1 VPRYDLVKIGNSPN
15 WYVQWFEDGHSR
27 RCSTRA
33 RSRAEAEAFLA
44 AFRLAQTQRPSGP
57 VTLAD
62 ILDWYLN
69 TRGPELA
76 RLDSAE
82 LAVKHLKRFFG
93 SVLIDDLNLAMQ
105 DDYAATRREQGVG
118 NETIRRELSVMSA
131 ALKRA
136 HGREKI
142 GKLPA
147 MLTLPKA
154 PARERWLTRDEAAT
168 LLRYLHAQPRARHL
182 LLFARLALYT
192 GARSGAILDLTWDR
206 VDLERGLIHYPLPG
220 KRHDIKKRA
229 VVPLE
234 PNMIRALAAA
244 KRRNEKRKLPVDHVI
259 QWKGQQCARIARG
272 FTRHA
277 KAAGL
282 KGVTPHTLR
291 HTFATWAA
299 QKGVP
304 IFLLGR
310 TLGQS
315 VTATTERYAKHNPD
329 VLRQVTQA
337 VRRK

>member
-1 VPRYDLVKIGNSPN
+1 MPRYDLVKIGNSPN

-27 RCSTRA
+27 RCSTRT

-44 AFRLAQTQRPSGP
+44 AFRLAQSQRPSGDL
-57 VTLAD
+57 TLAD
-62 ILDWYLN
+62 VLDWYLN

-82 LAVKHLKRFFG
+82 LAVKHLKAFFG
-93 SVLIDDLNLAMQ
+93 ATLVDDLNLAMQ
-105 DDYAATRREQGVG
+105 DSYATHRREQGVG

-131 ALKRA
+131 ALVRA
-136 HGREKI
+136 HKRDRI
-142 GKLPA
+142 TRLPA
-147 MLTLPKA
+147 VLTLPKA
-154 PARERWLTRDEAAT
+154 PARERWLTRTEAAR
-168 LLRYLHAQPRARHL
+168 LLRYLHAQPRAKHL
-182 LLFARLALYT
+182 LLFTRLALYT

-206 VDLERGLIHYPLPG
+206 VDLERGLISYPLPG
-220 KRHDIKKRA
+220 RDHGTKKRA

-234 PNMIRALAAA
+234 ANMIRALAAA
-244 KRRNEKRKLPVDHVI
+244 KRRNERRKRPVEYVI
-259 QWKGQQCARIARG
+259 HWKGERCDRVARG

-277 KAAGL
+277 KAIGL
-282 KGVTPHTLR
+282 VGVTPHTLR

-315 VTATTERYAKHNPD
+315 VASTTERYAKHQPEA
-329 VLRQVTQA
+329 LRQVTAA

>member
-1 VPRYDLVKIGNSPN
+1 MPRYDLVKIGNSPN
-15 WYVQWFEDGHSR
+15 WYVQWFEDGRSR
-27 RCSTRA
+27 RCSTRS

-44 AFRLAQTQRPSGP
+44 AFKLAQTQRPTGA
-57 VTLAD
+57 VTLAE

-82 LAVKHLKRFFG
+82 LAVRHLKRFFG

-105 DDYAATRREQGVG
+105 DDYAAHRREQGVG
-118 NETIRRELSVMSA
+118 TETVRRELSVMSA
-131 ALKRA
+131 ALVRA
-136 HGREKI
+136 HRRDKI
-142 GKLPA
+142 ARLPA
-147 MLTLPKA
+147 VLTLPKS
-154 PARERWLTRDEAAT
+154 PARERWLTRDEAAR
-168 LLRYLHAQPRARHL
+168 LLRYLHAQPRAKHL
-182 LLFARLALYT
+182 LLFTRLALYT

-206 VDLERGLIHYPLPG
+206 VDLERRLISYPLPG
-220 KRHDIKKRA
+220 TSHGTKKRA

-244 KRRNEKRKLPVDHVI
+244 KRRNEKRAKPVAHVI
-259 QWKGQQCARIARG
+259 HWKSKPCTRIARG

-277 KAAGL
+277 KGAGL
-282 KGVTPHTLR
+282 EGVTPHVLR

-315 VTATTERYAKHNPD
+315 VASTTERYAKHQPD
-329 VLRQVTQA
+329 ALRQVTAA